1 MPEELFQNEYWH
13 IKYLAG
19 VESLFLKDDL
29 QVLSHSLWIEAL
41 DSAGLQLE
49 DVRLEV
55 LEPIAEEH
63 SVGCVNPLEAVLRE
77 KYAMDVKDDKKENRT
92 KG

>member
-1 MPEELFQNEYWH
+1 MPEELFQHEYWH

-29 QVLSHSLWIEAL
+29 QVLSHSLWIETL
-41 DSAGLQLE
+41 YSAGLQLE

-55 LEPIAEEH
+55 FEPIAEEH
-63 SVGCVNPLEAVLRE
+63 SVGCVNPLEAVL
-77 KYAMDVKDDKKENRT
+77 KQTYASNGCQR
-92 KG
+92 